1 MNMERFERLLAGY
14 GPSGREGPVR
24 AILEETL
31 SGHVDSLTTDALGN
45 LIAVKRGDGTGRRIL
60 VAAHADHIGL
70 AVVDA
75 DENGFLRV
83 CAVGGVRAAGMVSQH
98 VVSSR
103 GVCGVVGA
111 DGDAKAELKIE
122 QLYID
127 IGAST
132 REEALLQAEI
142 GEIFVARPRVSRLG
156 GHRIAA
162 PAMDDRVACAVLA
175 EAMLALPDGLK
186 NEVTAVFTVQEEVGT
201 RGAGPAAY
209 ALRPDMG
216 LALDVTLTGDTPQAR
231 PKLPVRLGGG
241 AAVKIMDRS
250 AICAPQVVS
259 LLMETAQREG
269 IDVQREVLPAGGTDA
284 GAIQRVR
291 GGVPAGVISIPCRY
305 VHSAAET
312 VDLRDVEAALALLL
326 AVLQTAE

>member
-1 MNMERFERLLAGY
+1 
-14 GPSGREGPVR
+14 
-24 AILEETL
+24 
-31 SGHVDSLTTDALGN
+31 
-45 LIAVKRGDGTGRRIL
+45 
-60 VAAHADHIGL
+60 
-70 AVVDA
+70 
-75 DENGFLRV
+75 
-83 CAVGGVRAAGMVSQH
+83 MVSQH

-111 DGDAKAELKIE
+111 DGDAKPEVKIE

-127 IGAST
+127 IGAGS
-132 REEALLQAEI
+132 REEALAQAEI

-156 GHRIAA
+156 EHRIAS

-175 EAMLALPDGLK
+175 EAMLALPAGLK
-186 NEVTAVFTVQEEVGT
+186 NEVAAVFTAQEEVGT

-216 LALDVTLTGDTPQAR
+216 LALDVTLTGDTPQAK
-231 PKLPVRLGGG
+231 PKLPIRLGGG

-250 AICAPQVVS
+250 AICSPQVVS
-259 LLMETAQREG
+259 LLLETAQREQ
-269 IDVQREVLPAGGTDA
+269 IPVQREVLPAGGTDA
-284 GAIQRVR
+284 GAIQRSR

-326 AVLQTAE
+326 AVLQTA

>member
-31 SGHVDSLTTDALGN
+31 AGHVDSLTTDALGN
-45 LIAVKRGDGTGRRIL
+45 LIALRKGDGTGRRIL

-83 CAVGGVRAAGMVSQH
+83 CAVGGVHAAGMAAQH

-111 DGDAKAELKIE
+111 DGDAKPEVKIE

-127 IGAST
+127 IGAGS
-132 REEALLQAEI
+132 REEALAQAEI

-156 GHRIAA
+156 EHRIAS

-175 EAMLALPDGLK
+175 EAMLALPAGLK
-186 NEVTAVFTVQEEVGT
+186 NEVAAVFTAQEEVGT

-216 LALDVTLTGDTPQAR
+216 LAIDVTLTGDTPQAK
-231 PKLPVRLGGG
+231 PKLPIRLGGG

-250 AICAPQVVS
+250 AICSPQVVS
-259 LLMETAQREG
+259 LLLETAQREQ
-269 IDVQREVLPAGGTDA
+269 IPVQREVLPVGGTDA
-284 GAIQRVR
+284 GAIQRSR

-326 AVLQTAE
+326 AVLQTA